1 MKNCNSLGVSIFFA
15 VQKFE
20 SVVKYVGFYRWR
32 RESVV
37 KYVGPY
43 RRRRESV
50 VKYVGPYRR
59 RLESCCQAYSSHISK
74 KFKPWKK
81 WLLQLK
87 LLCGIAFFWPW
98 AARGLSGSQRP
109 FWEPFCRDSKVLRVV
124 HFLEKTSVLLERGR
138 KNAASEEHGRSIH

>member
-1 MKNCNSLGVSIFFA
+1 MKKCNSLGVSTLFA

-20 SVVKYVGFYRWR
+20 SVVKYVGFYRCT

-59 RLESCCQAYSSHISK
+59 RLESVVK
-74 KFKPWKK
+74 K
-81 WLLQLK
+81 
-87 LLCGIAFFWPW
+87 
-98 AARGLSGSQRP
+98 
-109 FWEPFCRDSKVLRVV
+109 
-124 HFLEKTSVLLERGR
+124 
-138 KNAASEEHGRSIH
+138 